1 MRRSLIFDPRSLI
14 FNPRSFILL
23 ISVDVVDFSD
33 CGHLGKEENYRAM
46 KLTGMSLAS
55 FGAAFAL
62 SAALAQTGP
71 AGLSAGQR
79 LAREIFQQLIEINTT
94 DSVGDCTAAADAMA
108 GRLKSAGFP
117 EEDLKVLGPH
127 PRKGNLV
134 ARLRGTGARKPIL
147 LLAHLDVVE
156 ANREDW
162 SFDPF
167 KFLEKNGYYY
177 GRGTSDDKAMA
188 AIFKIGRAH

>member
-1 MRRSLIFDPRSLI
+1 
-14 FNPRSFILL
+14 
-23 ISVDVVDFSD
+23 
-33 CGHLGKEENYRAM
+33 M
-46 KLTGMSLAS
+46 KLTGMSLAFLS
-55 FGAAFAL
+55 AAFAL

-71 AGLSAGQR
+71 AGLSDGQR

-94 DSVGDCTAAADAMA
+94 DSVGDCTAAANAMA

-117 EEDLKVLGPH
+117 EEDLKVLGPN

-147 LLAHLDVVE
+147 LLAHIDVVE
-156 ANREDW
+156 AKREDW

-167 KFLEKNGYYY
+167 VLLEKDGYFY
-177 GRGTSDDKAMA
+177 GRGTVDDKAQA
-188 AIFKIGRAH
+188 AVWVATLLRFKRENYKPDRDMILALTADEES